1 MKIIKVFLAFFL
13 FVNLIG
19 CTVNN
24 NKQETKSKSIPTT
37 KKPQKMVNYQYPDEF
52 FNRNFSSDEQGN
64 CYFLAGNYFYQLDT
78 QNNLKQIFFRLIGNK
93 YIYHAK
99 YYNGKIYCLILNLD
113 HTNDAP
119 LGLASIDLDGN
130 NFQYFNDLIYS
141 GEYINGIVNFR
152 IMNNNIYIYDLH
164 KTIYYIYSLEHQA
177 IVASKEEDMAEK
189 RYKFYKKNYSD
200 FPYKKIDHIYNDNLY
215 TVITSKN
222 KDRAIIQYNVE
233 NKKEKEINLQKYTD
247 SEDYKVGFYVDLIDN
262 HWFLFS
268 SKGVFKFDQN
278 FENVQH
284 LLDESI
290 FENNQLW

>member
-1 MKIIKVFLAFFL
+1 MTVQEVIRRYEKIYTVFL
-13 FVNLIG
+13 V
-19 CTVNN
+19 
-24 NKQETKSKSIPTT
+24 
-37 KKPQKMVNYQYPDEF
+37 
-52 FNRNFSSDEQGN
+52 
-64 CYFLAGNYFYQLDT
+64 
-78 QNNLKQIFFRLIGNK
+78 
-93 YIYHAK
+93 
-99 YYNGKIYCLILNLD
+99 
-113 HTNDAP
+113 
-119 LGLASIDLDGN
+119 
-130 NFQYFNDLIYS
+130 
-141 GEYINGIVNFR
+141 
-152 IMNNNIYIYDLH
+152 
-164 KTIYYIYSLEHQA
+164 
-177 IVASKEEDMAEK
+177 
-189 RYKFYKKNYSD
+189 
-200 FPYKKIDHIYNDNLY
+200 KKIDHIYNDNLY